1 MDYSIRP
8 KYCYRLRP
16 MNDLTI
22 DELNNHYLWFSKRCG
37 FKDKFDANIGAFIED
52 TPQIERGLLL
62 RYTEEGINE
71 IVRQMDNIGICCF
84 TKKLPQRNNLRFFP
98 NGTKSICIEY
108 NQSLLEDYFLNSR
121 FALAY
126 PFKNV
131 IYCKEPTKIESDGS
145 YHILTKK
152 HKDGCEYSS
161 ICDFFSDI
169 RKVDKLFKLLL
180 TRINERYNKQK
191 EKRIILGGRILEF
204 LDVSQPGYK
213 IEIPADA
220 ISKIYIFN
228 NPKSSFCQT
237 IDMIGYLKDKIVY
250 LDDNI

>member
-1 MDYSIRP
+1 MTDSSKT

-22 DELNNHYLWFSKRCG
+22 DELHNHYLWFSKRSG

-52 TPQIERGLLL
+52 TPQIERGLQL

-84 TKKLPQRNNLRFFP
+84 TKNLPQRNNLRYFP
-98 NGTKSICIEY
+98 NGTRSICIEY
-108 NQSLLEDYFLNSR
+108 NQRMLEDFFLKSK

-131 IYCKEPTKIESDGS
+131 MYSKEPTKIESDGS

-161 ICDFFSDI
+161 IYDIFSDI
-169 RKVDKLFKLLL
+169 RKVDKLFELLL
-180 TRINERYNKQK
+180 TRINERYDKQK
-191 EKRIILGGRILEF
+191 EMRIVLGGRNFEY

-250 LDDNI
+250 LDDNK